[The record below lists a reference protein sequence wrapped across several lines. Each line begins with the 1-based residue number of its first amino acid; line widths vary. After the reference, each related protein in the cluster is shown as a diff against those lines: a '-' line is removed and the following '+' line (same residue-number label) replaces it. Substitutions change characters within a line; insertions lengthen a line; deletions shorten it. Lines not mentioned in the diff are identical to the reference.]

1 MVTVDTGYDRD
12 THSDREKLQA
22 ALSKAKALA
31 RALDAAIEDRSSEAL

>member
-12 THSDREKLQA
+12 ARSDREKLQA